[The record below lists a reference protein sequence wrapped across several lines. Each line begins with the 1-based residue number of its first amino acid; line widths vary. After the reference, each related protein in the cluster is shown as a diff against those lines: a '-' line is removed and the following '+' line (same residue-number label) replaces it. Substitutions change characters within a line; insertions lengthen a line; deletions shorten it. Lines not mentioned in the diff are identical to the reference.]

1 MRHSRSLLWA
11 LTVSLAWAA
20 SVSAQQAKQPKQAL
34 PPPKP
39 PEGVTAVRDLEYV
52 EKGHERQKLDL
63 YLPEKADGPLPV
75 IVWIH
80 GGAWRTGSKNFNPAV
95 PFSAKGYAVVGVN
108 YRLTE
113 HAIFP
118 AQIEDCKAAIRWLRA
133 NAKKYNLD
141 PDHIGVWGASSGGHL
156 VSLLG
161 TSGNVKEL
169 DKGGNLDQ
177 SSRVQCVVDW
187 YGHSDLRNAPG
198 AEKDVKTHP
207 VAQLLGGAPSQQKEK
222 AALGSPLV
230 HITKDCPPFLI
241 MHGDKDMSV
250 PFKQS
255 EMLNEALKKANV
267 PVTFVKLEG
276 AGHGTKEFQ
285 AAESLKRVEDFFN
298 QYLKPSK
305 GK

>member
-1 MRHSRSLLWA
+1 M
-11 LTVSLAWAA
+11 
-20 SVSAQQAKQPKQAL
+20 
-34 PPPKP
+34 
-39 PEGVTAVRDLEYV
+39 
-52 EKGHERQKLDL
+52 
-63 YLPEKADGPLPV
+63 
-75 IVWIH
+75 
-80 GGAWRTGSKNFNPAV
+80 
-95 PFSAKGYAVVGVN
+95 VGIN

-118 AQIEDCKAAIRWLRA
+118 AQIEDCKSAIRWLRA

-141 PDHIGVWGASSGGHL
+141 PDRIGVWGASSGGHL
-156 VSLLG
+156 ASLVG
-161 TSGNVKEL
+161 TSGNVKEF

-198 AEKDVKTHP
+198 AQKDAKHP
-207 VAQLLGGAPSQQKEK
+207 VAQLLGGAPSEQKEK
-222 AALGSPLV
+222 AALASPVV
-230 HITKDCPPFLI
+230 HIGKDCPPFLI
-241 MHGDKDMSV
+241 MHGDKDFSV

-285 AAESLKRVEDFFN
+285 TPEIQKQVEDFFN
-298 QYLKPSK
+298 RHLKPST